1 MASIKVEGLDELQ
14 KALKDRATLEQV
26 KKTIYV
32 NGRELKE
39 KMSENA
45 DFTRGY
51 ATGTT
56 KKSIGIEIKNGGFTA
71 EVGPETA
78 YSPYVELGTRRME
91 AQPFIRPAYY
101 EQKEKFI
108 RDMKKLVR

>member
-14 KALKDRATLEQV
+14 KALKEKITLEDVKRIVHNNGATLQ
-26 KKTIYV
+26 
-32 NGRELKE
+32 R
-39 KMSENA
+39 KMERNA
-45 DFTRGY
+45 VFTRGY

-56 KKSIGIEIKNGGFTA
+56 KKSIGLEIKDGGFAA

-101 EQKEKFI
+101 EQKETFI